1 MLNIVP
7 SSGWR
12 TAASNYH
19 AVHLPVPPT
28 DEERKA
34 FSAPSLFALKHVAW
48 AIRAVAFGLLLGM
61 ALPGLTADYA
71 DDFDDGAPEGWTAVI
86 GTWTVDPDNAHSTAN
101 GPADIA
107 VYSGESWATGF
118 TYHLKVN
125 NGLTSTSNLAGP
137 VYNYQD
143 SSNYYSVTF
152 APTGTAH
159 LKKVINGTTTTV
171 ATAPYSGGGANVWFD
186 VDVIRSGTSTTVKV
200 NGVTIFSNIVQSELG
215 AGKIGLITTWTDG
228 RFDNVVLTESNAP
241 FSENFDSGTTYG
253 WTQSSGTWTVDTNNL
268 HSTAIG
274 PADIAVYSGGSWGT
288 GFTYH
293 VRVNNAYTS
302 TSNLAGPVYNYQ
314 DTSNYYSVTFAP
326 TGTAYLN
333 KVINGT
339 TTTVATASYSGGGPN
354 VWFDVDVIRIGTS
367 TTVKVNGVTIFSNI
381 VQSELGAGKI
391 GLITTWTDGRFDNV
405 SLGVT
410 IDTEAPS
417 VPTGL
422 TGTAVSPTQINLTW
436 NASTD
441 DFGVTGYTVFLNDA
455 VLGTTT
461 TATSFQHTGL
471 TAGTTY
477 NYRVSAHDAVPN
489 HSAWTAT
496 PVLVTTTSSPSTPHT
511 TAIAI
516 PGTWEAENF
525 DLGGE
530 GVAYHDNVPGNAGGL
545 YRSGE
550 DVDIF
555 VSNDPSGG
563 AYIVKN
569 FATGEW
575 LNYTI
580 SVPANGNYD
589 IELRVATDAGF
600 PNRAYRLYV
609 DGADVTGPVVLPDTG
624 GWASYQWAGKKT
636 VALTAGTHVLKITS
650 EQQYFDM
657 NQIRMTATGTET
669 GPVAYSCDF
678 SSSWQDCQL
687 GEHAK
692 VVGSR
697 ATLVTVG
704 GVNAVR
710 LHTESGDSFVNG
722 SNTWERNDLTS
733 SQATTDG
740 YEGKEHWWAHSVR
753 FPDDFVQPP
762 QSVPGGQWHGSLVFD
777 FHNTADAGGQ
787 ANFQVAVYPA
797 TAGSPGWPT
806 GMHLQLHAG
815 DPTAPVTVDVA
826 VQEGAI
832 TKNKWYNFTY
842 HVRWAD
848 DSTGFFRAWVDGVQ
862 YMNHSGPTLY
872 TGEGVYLK
880 LANYHSPHGQPSSV
894 IHARVIRSNT
904 PL

>member
-143 SSNYYSVTF
+143 
-152 APTGTAH
+152 
-159 LKKVINGTTTTV
+159 
-171 ATAPYSGGGANVWFD
+171 
-186 VDVIRSGTSTTVKV
+186 
-200 NGVTIFSNIVQSELG
+200 
-215 AGKIGLITTWTDG
+215 
-228 RFDNVVLTESNAP
+228 
-241 FSENFDSGTTYG
+241 
-253 WTQSSGTWTVDTNNL
+253 
-268 HSTAIG
+268 
-274 PADIAVYSGGSWGT
+274 
-288 GFTYH
+288 
-293 VRVNNAYTS
+293 
-302 TSNLAGPVYNYQ
+302 
-314 DTSNYYSVTFAP
+314 TSNYYSVTFAP

-354 VWFDVDVIRIGTS
+354 VWFDVDVIRSGTS

-496 PVLVTTTSSPSTPHT
+496 PVSVTTTSSPSTPHT

-657 NQIRMTATGTET
+657 NQIRMTATET
-669 GPVAYSCDF
+669 VPGSGEVTWSCSF
-678 SSSWQDCQL
+678 ETSWIDCGF
-687 GEHAK
+687 GEHSK
-692 VVGSR
+692 NSLLR
-697 ATLVTVG
+697 ASIIVPG
-704 GVNAVR
+704 RSPGFNAVR
-710 LHTESGDSFVNG
+710 LHTESGDNDVNDSG
-722 SNTWERNDLTS
+722 THERNDLRLGNVQS
-733 SQATTDG
+733 DG
-740 YEGKEHWWAHSVR
+740 DDGKEHWWAHSVL
-753 FPDDFVQPP
+753 FPNDYVDPP
-762 QSVPGGQWHGSLVFD
+762 TSNGTWHWGVVMN
-777 FHNTADAGGQ
+777 FHNTADLGGQ
-787 ANFQVAVYPA
+787 ANAQLMAMPV
-797 TAGSPGWPT
+797 TAISPDRPT
-806 GMHLQLHAG
+806 GLHFQISAG
-815 DPTAPVTVDVA
+815 NPSSPTVRHFPIGPIARNV
-826 VQEGAI
+826 
-832 TKNKWYNFTY
+832 WYDFVY
-842 HVRWAD
+842 HVRWTAGQD
-848 DSTGFFRAWVDGVQ
+848 GFFHAW
-862 YMNHSGPTLY
+862 MNGNRVVTYEGPTLY
-872 TGEGVYLK
+872 TNEGVYLK
-880 LANYHSPHGQPSSV
+880 LANYHTAHGEPSSV
-894 IHARVIRSNT
+894 IHSRPIRGTTASSVSLG
-904 PL
+904 PLDP